1 MFFEKLREVG
11 GKKLNGFDKWVC
23 FMLKVQEIYA
33 NICFSLLQSFVLCG
47 FFWLVM
53 RTGWLWCIRYWFDN
67 VNASWCFVD
76 VNLEASTMRFV
87 KKKKNWVERL
97 LYDLNETKQLI
108 LTKNKQ
114 LVVQMESFFFLD
126 PLYCHPKFWLLSKL
140 NKVNKK
146 CK

>member
-1 MFFEKLREVG
+1 
-11 GKKLNGFDKWVC
+11 
-23 FMLKVQEIYA
+23 MLTYA
-33 NICFSLLQSFVLCG
+33 LLCYNHLCYVVV
-47 FFWLVM
+47 FWLVM

-76 VNLEASTMRFV
+76 VNLEAGTMRFV

-114 LVVQMESFFFLD
+114 LVVQMESFFF
-126 PLYCHPKFWLLSKL
+126 FGSIILSSEIL
-140 NKVNKK
+140 VAE
-146 CK
+146 